1 MIAKANILHHD
12 VSLLNLLLV
21 SSNTLEKDCSLEF
34 LDGLPSVA
42 YECLSRSSK
51 KLPVEDSLLTG
62 VMLYLLTL
70 PIRTL
75 QQPLLSVLPIK
86 ALTQTDLSVN
96 TQHQSPVAPSSP
108 LTSLSTPDEMP
119 PTSPVVMP
127 TLMNVASGLG
137 ENTVPVRCLMSDPK
151 GSGNIQFIA
160 LSDLKYTDNITLSMG
175 GAPLPDPNRP
185 SIDTNPLYRTVS

>member
-1 MIAKANILHHD
+1 M
-12 VSLLNLLLV
+12 
-21 SSNTLEKDCSLEF
+21 EF

-42 YECLSRSSK
+42 YERLVQ
-51 KLPVEDSLLTG
+51 KLEKIAHRGFLADWGYAVPLDAPHTDATAAS
-62 VMLYLLTL
+62 
-70 PIRTL
+70 PIGAT
-75 QQPLLSVLPIK
+75 IK
-86 ALTQTDLSVN
+86 ALTQPDLSVN

-160 LSDLKYTDNITLSMG
+160 LSDLKYTDDITLSMG

-185 SIDTNPLYRTVS
+185 SINTNPLYRTVS